1 MAAQQSLYERPAVE
15 VNGRGFRAA
24 TEDMLAIA
32 FRALSDKM
40 LFWTVT
46 LGALGLWTFAAIKP
60 EFWRHIAVAA
70 YTLGV
75 FLPMLWKAR

>member
-1 MAAQQSLYERPAVE
+1 MAAQQSLYERPEVQ
-15 VNGRGFRAA
+15 VNGSGMRAA
-24 TEDMLAIA
+24 VEDMLAIA

-46 LGALGLWTFAAIKP
+46 LGALALWTFAAIKP